1 MALRKA
7 TFVSPVL
14 EAVPK
19 GSDVFKIIELASDH
33 LHFPDMLTDDTE
45 AFQDKIH
52 LHSSVCQVPINFT
65 FLFQEPHTQSNF
77 PFLVKRGLFTTVKLP
92 CNDSLYKSIGS
103 VVVNKT
109 TL

>member
-1 MALRKA
+1 MTLKQKLQRA
-7 TFVSPVL
+7 TEAKYLTLLAVL
-14 EAVPK
+14 FRLDGAFPY
-19 GSDVFKIIELASDH
+19 

-45 AFQDKIH
+45 TFQDKIH